1 MKIALARLFISL
13 IITLIAIY
21 LYFDHSI
28 SPDTKLSIDII
39 IIFVGIL
46 IIIDALVDIE
56 IQTNFIHKLIEFIN
70 KNI

>member
-1 MKIALARLFISL
+1 MKLALARIFISL
-13 IITLIAIY
+13 IITVIAIY

-28 SPDTKLSIDII
+28 SPDVKFSIDII
-39 IIFVGIL
+39 IIFIGIL

>member
-1 MKIALARLFISL
+1 MKLALARLFISV
-13 IITLIAIY
+13 INTVFAIY

-28 SPDTKLSIDII
+28 LPDTKLSIDII

-70 KNI
+70 KYI